1 MKKLI
6 HLTIYL
12 FATFIL
18 ISLLGCEGWSIMG
31 YALDESQDST
41 QVKTK
46 EIDE

>member
-1 MKKLI
+1 MKNLI
-6 HLTIYL
+6 HLTTYL
-12 FATFIL
+12 FAIFIL

-31 YALDESQDST
+31 YALDKSQDST